1 MIRVIMFLVAVGV
14 LALGAA
20 WLADRPGDVTITWL
34 RWRIDT
40 SVMVLVS
47 AVAAVTVIAVALWSL
62 LRALVRSPDSL
73 ASSFRRRRGARG
85 YQAISS
91 GLIAIGSGDVRAA
104 RKYAHEV
111 ERIAP
116 GEPLALML
124 AAQTA
129 QLAGD
134 RPAAEAAFRTMAQRP
149 DTKIFGL
156 RGLFV
161 EAQRGEDMAAAQA
174 YAEEAAKSAPS
185 LAWAGQAV
193 LEFRCA
199 AGDWVGALGAL
210 DSNQKHGLV
219 DKPTY
224 RRQRAVLLTARA
236 LEIADSE
243 RERAR
248 ALALEAVKLAPS
260 LVPAAA
266 LAARLL
272 ADAQE
277 YRKASRLLEAG
288 WRANPHPDLA
298 AAYAHLRL
306 GESAR
311 DRLARV
317 ETLARQAPGH
327 VDSALAVA
335 RAALD
340 AREFAVAHTALKPW
354 LASPTQRVA
363 ELMAELEALEHGNE
377 GRAREWMT
385 RALHAQ
391 RDPAWT
397 ADGFVSERWM
407 PVSPVS
413 GRLDAVQW
421 KVPLADLTKG
431 GNGDADARPVIDAVP
446 SDEPPPPPPAP
457 PPPPPKPK
465 EQAVAIAEPLPA
477 ALPSARRRIRPEPG
491 SRPEAVIPLVH
502 VPDDPGPEQA
512 PEPEPP
518 ADAPR
523 RLRLFK

>member
-1 MIRVIMFLVAVGV
+1 MIRVIVFLVAVGV
-14 LALGAA
+14 LAFAA
-20 WLADRPGDVTITWL
+20 VWLADRPGDVTITWL

-47 AVAAVTVIAVALWSL
+47 AVAVVTVLAVVLWSL
-62 LRALVRSPDSL
+62 VRAVVRSPDIL
-73 ASSFRRRRGARG
+73 ALFFRHRRGARG
-85 YQAISS
+85 YAAISR
-91 GLIAIGSGDVRAA
+91 GLVAVGSGDVRAA
-104 RKYAHEV
+104 RKFANEV

-124 AAQTA
+124 TAQTA
-129 QLAGD
+129 QLTGD
-134 RPAAEAAFRTMAQRP
+134 RAAAEEAFRTMAARP

-161 EAQRGEDMAAAQA
+161 EAQRREDMAAAQA
-174 YAEEAAKSAPS
+174 YAEEAAKSAPA

-199 AGDWVGALGAL
+199 AGDWVGALAAL
-210 DSNQKHGLV
+210 DSNQKHGLT

-277 YRKASRLLEAG
+277 YRKASRMLEAAFK
-288 WRANPHPDLA
+288 ANPHPDLA
-298 AAYAHLRL
+298 DAYAYLRL

-311 DRLARV
+311 ERLARV
-317 ETLARQAPGH
+317 EALARQVPGH
-327 VDSALAVA
+327 VESALAVA

-340 AREFAVAHTALKPW
+340 AREFSVAHTALEPW
-354 LASPTQRVA
+354 LAVPTQRIA
-363 ELMAELEALEHGNE
+363 ELMGEVEALEHGNE

-385 RALHAQ
+385 RALHAP

-421 KVPLADLTKG
+421 KVPLADLTQG
-431 GNGDADARPVIDAVP
+431 AGSDAGADARPSSMHCRRTRGRLRRRRP
-446 SDEPPPPPPAP
+446 SPRSSRSRS
-457 PPPPPKPK
+457 
-465 EQAVAIAEPLPA
+465 
-477 ALPSARRRIRPEPG
+477 PSHRPARRHPRAGAAGR
-491 SRPEAVIPLVH
+491 SRAH
-502 VPDDPGPEQA
+502 GPK
-512 PEPEPP
+512 
-518 ADAPR
+518 R
-523 RLRLFK
+523 